1 MKKAAPP
8 KPPRQPKEL
17 PDIHFRITAAEYR
30 HLQAVAKSMDR
41 SVAYLIAKIV
51 REWIERQPNETS

>member
-1 MKKAAPP
+1 VKKGEPP
-8 KPPRQPKEL
+8 KPQRPPNPL

-30 HLQAVAKSMDR
+30 HLQAVAKAMDR

-51 REWIERQPNETS
+51 REWLEGHGGESA